1 MTSIFVAKLDFGVTN
16 EQLRELFAQY
26 GKVLKASVATDRET
40 GKSRGF
46 GFVEMANEGD
56 VQNAIRSLDGYKING
71 RPITVKQ
78 AEARENR
85 SPSGNN
91 TNGSRRDIDFKPRNN
106 EFRRENNTPKR
117 EGFTPPLPTVEI
129 PLIDPRKKVSKEKD
143 KKTLD
148 EENRNKKPK
157 LNPYKKSGKNNKFFD
172 DEDLFDDDDDELL
185 NYKKKDDNDFFDDE
199 EDDEDY

>member
-16 EQLRELFAQY
+16 EQLRELFSSY

-46 GFVEMANEGD
+46 GFVEMANEGEAS
-56 VQNAIRSLDGYKING
+56 NAIRSLDGYKING

-85 SPSGNN
+85 TPSANSN
-91 TNGSRRDIDFKPRNN
+91 TRRDNDFKPKSSDNRKDNPS
-106 EFRRENNTPKR
+106 PKR
-117 EGFTPPLPTVEI
+117 EGFTPPPILDI
-129 PLIDPRKKVSKEKD
+129 PSIDPRKKVVKEKD
-143 KKTLD
+143 KKILD

-172 DEDLFDDDDDELL
+172 DDDLFDDDDELL
-185 NYKKKDDNDFFDDE
+185 NYKRKDDDDFFDDE
-199 EDDEDY
+199 EDEDDL